1 MWKQCVSTSTCP
13 ETDKEIETGEG
24 IVRIRYLV
32 VAALLLAV
40 CGLGEAADEHPV
52 IKPIEGFVPRPAAQQ
67 KVTNYDQFR
76 FWRTNAQGSSEPF
89 VKKGKFWDLDYH
101 KPMPDGSDDRSFS
114 KIEIVDNY
122 VAAVTEAGGTIHYNY
137 EGQLQFS
144 ISRPDGGIS
153 YACLTAS
160 DGRYRLQIIDEKPLE
175 RNLEFTSADDM
186 YSGLEAA
193 GFVAVYGIHFDTDR
207 ADLKVGASK
216 TLEEVVKLLKA
227 HPDLKV
233 EIQGHTD
240 STGADEHNLDL
251 SRRRAETVKAYLQ
264 LYGIAADRLQTT
276 GLGETKPV
284 GDNAT
289 EEGRALNRRVE
300 LHRVG

>member
-1 MWKQCVSTSTCP
+1 MKLSHH
-13 ETDKEIETGEG
+13 
-24 IVRIRYLV
+24 L
-32 VAALLLAV
+32 VAATVALA
-40 CGLGEAADEHPV
+40 LGTPAVAQDHPV

-67 KVTNYDQFR
+67 KVANYDEFR
-76 FWRTNAQGSSEPF
+76 FRRTDAQGSSEPF

-122 VAAVTEAGGTIHYNY
+122 VAAVSEAGGTIYYNY

-144 ISRPDGGIS
+144 IPRPDGGIS

-160 DGRYRLQIIDEKPLE
+160 DGRYRLQIIDEEPLE

-186 YSGLEAA
+186 YSGIEAA
-193 GFVAVYGIHFDTDR
+193 GFVAVYGIHFDTDK
-207 ADLKVGASK
+207 ADLKVGAAK
-216 TLEEVVKLLKA
+216 TLEEVVKLLQA

-240 STGADEHNLDL
+240 ATGSDDHNLDL
-251 SRRRAETVKAYLQ
+251 SRRRADTVKAYLQ
-264 LYGIAADRLQTT
+264 LYGISQSRLKTT
-276 GLGETKPV
+276 GLGESKPV

-300 LHRVG
+300 LHRIG

>member
-1 MWKQCVSTSTCP
+1 MAM
-13 ETDKEIETGEG
+13 
-24 IVRIRYLV
+24 V
-32 VAALLLAV
+32 VLAV
-40 CGLGEAADEHPV
+40 CGPAEAADEHPV

-67 KVTNYDQFR
+67 KVTNFDEFR
-76 FWRTNAQGSSEPF
+76 FRRKDAQGRDEFF

-101 KPMPDGSDDRSFS
+101 KPAPDGSDDRSFS

-122 VAAVTEAGGTIHYNY
+122 LAAVTEAGGTIYRNY
-137 EGQLQFS
+137 DGELQFS
-144 ISRPDGGIS
+144 ITRPDGGIS
-153 YACLTAS
+153 YARLMAS

-193 GFVAVYGIHFDTDR
+193 GFVAVYGIHFDTDK
-207 ADLKVGASK
+207 ADLKAGAAK

-227 HPDLKV
+227 HPDLEV

-240 STGADEHNLDL
+240 STGTDEHNLDL
-251 SRRRAETVKAYLQ
+251 SRRRADTVKAYLQ
-264 LYGIAADRLQTT
+264 LYGISGSRLQTT
-276 GLGETKPV
+276 GLGESKPV

-300 LHRVG
+300 LHRIG